1 MACFDYY
8 NIHSCLRL
16 PGGRRNPISFKG
28 MLNVTFIP
36 RSCLPLLGVAVL
48 AASGCSVLEPDR
60 IDYKSAGRGVAL
72 EVPPDLSQLPG
83 QSRYAAPGGSV
94 TASAYQAGQAATVAA
109 GTPTAANRIADVHFM
124 RQDGER
130 WLRVDR
136 PADKL
141 WGDVRDFWLESGFLL
156 AVDQPSM
163 GLMET
168 DWAENRAKIPQDI
181 IRQTIGKVFDSL
193 YSTGERDKFRIR
205 LERNPAGGT
214 DIFVTHRGMEEVY
227 SSARRDST
235 IWQPRARDPE
245 LEAEFLRR
253 LMVRLGVSQEQSKAA
268 LAAAAAPTAT
278 PQARL
283 VTAANGTPQVQ
294 LAEDFDRA
302 WRRVGLALDRTG
314 FTVEDRDRSKG
325 IYFVRYV
332 DPAAEKKDP
341 GFFGRLVGRASQQ
354 LPTSQY
360 QVAVRAQ
367 GPGSLVTVQD
377 RAGAPANAADG
388 QRIVQVLADELK

>member
-1 MACFDYY
+1 MSFAGQ
-8 NIHSCLRL
+8 R
-16 PGGRRNPISFKG
+16 PILFTRIA
-28 MLNVTFIP
+28 NVTFVQP
-36 RSCLPLLGVAVL
+36 PFSRALL
-48 AASGCSVLEPDR
+48 AAAAATLVMGGCSVLEPDK
-60 IDYKSAGRGVAL
+60 IDYKTSGRGVSL

-83 QSRYAAPGGSV
+83 QSRYSMPSGSV
-94 TASAYQAGQAATVAA
+94 TASGYQAGQVAA
-109 GTPTAANRIADVHFM
+109 QAAGVPTASNQVADVHYV

-136 PADKL
+136 PPEKL
-141 WGDVRDFWLESGFLL
+141 WGSVRDFWLESGFLL
-156 AVDQPSM
+156 AIDQANM
-163 GLMET
+163 GIMET
-168 DWAENRAKIPQDI
+168 DWAENRAKIPQDF
-181 IRQTIGKVFDSL
+181 IRSTLGKVFDSL
-193 YSTGERDKFRIR
+193 YSTGERDKFRTR
-205 LERNPAGGT
+205 MERNAQGGT

-227 SSARRDST
+227 SSARKDST
-235 IWQPRARDPE
+235 VWQPRARDPE
-245 LEAEFLRR
+245 LEAEFVRR
-253 LMVRLGVSQEQSKAA
+253 MMVKLGVSQERAKAEQ
-268 LAAAAAPTAT
+268 AAA
-278 PQARL
+278 
-283 VTAANGTPQVQ
+283 VTAQASKPNARVVSAAGVPAVQ
-294 LAEDFDRA
+294 LDEDFDRA

>member
-1 MACFDYY
+1 
-8 NIHSCLRL
+8 
-16 PGGRRNPISFKG
+16 

-332 DPAAEKKDP
+332 DPSLEKQEP
-341 GFFGRLVGRASQQ
+341 GFFGKLFGRGSAP
-354 LPTSQY
+354 LPTQQFQVVVRTEGQSSQ
-360 QVAVRAQ
+360 VSV
-367 GPGSLVTVQD
+367 LD
-377 RAGAPANAADG
+377 RAGGAAPGADA
-388 QRIVQVLADELK
+388 QRIVKVLADELK

>member
-1 MACFDYY
+1 MTSVHRF
-8 NIHSCLRL
+8 
-16 PGGRRNPISFKG
+16 
-28 MLNVTFIP
+28 
-36 RSCLPLLGVAVL
+36 CLPLLGAVML
-48 AASGCSVLEPDR
+48 AAGGCSVLEPDR

-83 QSRYAAPGGSV
+83 QSRYVVTGGSV
-94 TASAYQAGQAATVAA
+94 SASAYQAGQAATVAA
-109 GTPTAANRIADVHFM
+109 GTPTASNTIADVQYM

-130 WLRVDR
+130 WLRVAR

-141 WGDVRDFWLESGFLL
+141 WGEVRDFWLESGFLL
-156 AVDQPSM
+156 AVDQASM

-205 LERNPAGGT
+205 LERNAAGGT

-332 DPAAEKKDP
+332 APTDKKEQ
-341 GFFGRLVGRASQQ
+341 GFFSKLFSRSPDASAP
-354 LPTSQY
+354 LKY
-360 QVAVRAQ
+360 RIVVRSEGNQ
-367 GPGSLVTVQD
+367 STVSVLNA
-377 RAGAPANAADG
+377 AGAPETSANA
-388 QRIVQVLADELK
+388 QRIVRVLADDLK

>member
-1 MACFDYY
+1 MTSVHRF
-8 NIHSCLRL
+8 
-16 PGGRRNPISFKG
+16 
-28 MLNVTFIP
+28 
-36 RSCLPLLGVAVL
+36 CLPLLGAAML
-48 AASGCSVLEPDR
+48 AAGGCSVLEPDR

-83 QSRYAAPGGSV
+83 QSRYVVTGGSV
-94 TASAYQAGQAATVAA
+94 SASAYQAGQAATVAA
-109 GTPTAANRIADVHFM
+109 GTPTASNTIADVQYM

-130 WLRVDR
+130 WLRVAR

-141 WGDVRDFWLESGFLL
+141 WGEVRDFWLESGFLL
-156 AVDQPSM
+156 AVDQASM

-205 LERNPAGGT
+205 LERNPSGGT

-227 SSARRDST
+227 SSARKDST

-268 LAAAAAPTAT
+268 LAAAASAPATA
-278 PQARL
+278 PQAR
-283 VTAANGTPQVQ
+283 VVAAANGAPQVQ
-294 LAEDFDRA
+294 LTEDFDRA
-302 WRRVGLALDRTG
+302 WRRVGLALDRAG

-332 DPAAEKKDP
+332 DPSVEKQEP
-341 GFFGRLVGRASQQ
+341 GFFGKLFGRGSAQ
-354 LPTSQY
+354 LPTQQY
-360 QVAVRAQ
+360 QVVVRTEGQ
-367 GPGSLVTVQD
+367 SSQVSVLD
-377 RAGAPANAADG
+377 RAGAAAPAADA
-388 QRIVQVLADELK
+388 QRIVKVLADELK